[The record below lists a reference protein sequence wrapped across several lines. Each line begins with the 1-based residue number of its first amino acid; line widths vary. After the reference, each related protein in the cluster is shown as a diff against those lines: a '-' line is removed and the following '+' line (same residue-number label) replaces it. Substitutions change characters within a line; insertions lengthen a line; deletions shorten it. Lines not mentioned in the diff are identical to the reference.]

1 MVAAGQGET
10 MARCWMLAVFA
21 LALIA
26 PGLARAQETIS
37 IPSETPALLGAFL
50 HRQAPPQTVVGYLY
64 MPANATGPVPA
75 LILKHDSGGLTPPGA
90 DNIRKWAETLNSW
103 GVAAF
108 VVDSFGPR
116 GISGT
121 ASDQSQLNQ
130 IADVA
135 DAFNGLK
142 VLAADPRIDK
152 TRIGIF
158 GWSRGG
164 TVAMVTAL
172 ETARLAVLDPDGPK
186 FAAHIVFY
194 GSSATQYRDKATD
207 GAPMLFFH
215 GQTDDYAA
223 MAPTK
228 EFADWAQSMG
238 DAVTFI
244 SYPDTYHR
252 FDVEG
257 THDGVVSTVQSGRNC
272 DAVIDLSSFSV
283 VRMGHQPA
291 SGVTPQALGAYFK
304 SCTQLG
310 AHLAYNA
317 QARADAVEKV
327 HAFLRQVFHI
337 AG

>member
-1 MVAAGQGET
+1 MIAA
-10 MARCWMLAVFA
+10 FA

-26 PGLARAQETIS
+26 PGLARAQEKIA
-37 IPSETPALLGAFL
+37 IPSETPALLGPFL
-50 HRQAPPQTVVGYLY
+50 HRQAPPQTVIGYLY
-64 MPANATGPVPA
+64 MPANAAGPVPA
-75 LILKHDSGGLTPPGA
+75 LILKHDSDGLQGPGG
-90 DNIRKWAETLNSW
+90 DNVRKWALTLNSW

-121 ASDQSQLNQ
+121 ANDQSQLNQ

-135 DAFNGLK
+135 DALNGLK
-142 VLAADPRIDK
+142 LLAADPRIDK
-152 TRIGIF
+152 SRIGIM

-172 ETARLAVLDPDGPK
+172 ETARLAVLDSDGPK

-194 GSSATQYRDKATD
+194 GSGATQYRDKATD

-215 GQTDDYAA
+215 GAADDYAA

-238 DAVTFI
+238 DAITFI

-257 THDGVVSTVQSGRNC
+257 THGVCVATVQSGRNC
-272 DAVIDLSSFSV
+272 DAVIDLSTFSV

-291 SGVTPQALGAYFK
+291 SGVTPQALAAYFK

-310 AHLAYNA
+310 ADLDYNA
-317 QARADAVEKV
+317 QARADAVQKV
-327 HAFLRQVFHI
+327 HAFLQQVFHI